1 MEEVWKDV
9 VGFEGKYEVSNL
21 GRIRSLPHETLIV
34 RNFGTPYYLP
44 KLGRIINPQPRRH
57 GYLSVWLYGNGGN
70 NGRTGKQYSVHR
82 IVAEAFCPN
91 PNGCE
96 EVNHINEDKSDN
108 RACNLEWCTQLDN
121 VAYAAEN
128 MKKQKTECRATNTG
142 EKYISLRMSRGGKEY
157 YRVNIRFARADKSF
171 KTIAEA
177 IRYRNEV
184 MQKWQSQ

>member
-1 MEEVWKDV
+1 MMEIWKDIK
-9 VGFEGKYEVSNL
+9 GYEGSYQISNL
-21 GRIRSLPHETLIV
+21 GRVKRLQGTV
-34 RNFGTPYYLP
+34 RNNIYG
-44 KLGRIINPQPRRH
+44 GMRIVTEKILSPTDNGH
-57 GYLSVWLYGNGGN
+57 GYKLVGLRKD
-70 NGRTGKQYSVHR
+70 GRRKNHYVHR
-82 IVAEAFCPN
+82 LVATAFIDN
-91 PNGCE
+91 PHSFQY
-96 EVNHINEDKSDN
+96 VNHLDRD
-108 RACNLEWCTQLDN
+108 RANNIAGNLEWCTQLDN